1 MVDSRLVLA
10 LDVMDRSRAIEIAH
24 SLRST
29 VFAVKINWPLI
40 LAGSGSIIGEIAKI
54 TRVICDF
61 KVADIPNTN
70 SLIARFARD
79 QGAWGIISHSFTGF
93 ESIRSVVEA
102 SGDMKVFSVVA
113 MSHPGSDLINGNYEK
128 LMDISERAG
137 VYGYIAPGNKI
148 SDLASIR
155 KKTEKI
161 IMSPGIGSQGGKAS
175 DAVKAGADL
184 IIVGRSIYESSDPVK
199 AAEMINMEILKSETE
214 S

>member
-10 LDVMDRSRAIEIAH
+10 IDVMDRSRALEIAH
-24 SLRST
+24 SLRNS

-79 QGAWGIISHSFTGF
+79 QGAWGIISHSFIGF

-155 KKTEKI
+155 KRTEKV

-184 IIVGRSIYESSDPVK
+184 IIVGRSIYESSDPVR
-199 AAEMINMEILKSETE
+199 AAEMINMEILKSKTE

>member
-128 LMDISERAG
+128 LMDISEKAG